1 MLGPCNRM
9 GALMLSLAPVA
20 DPSGYGDQDLFNT
33 LRHVSGFL
41 RANTSGADP
50 GFVGPFHVR
59 LTDALRRLAPAIGV
73 HLFDDADVDAEHMNA
88 LVAQRLSAKDGAGL
102 ARAAVEQ
109 FVREGIA
116 IAREAGHIHRSGL
129 RASGN
134 VAHLFRAD
142 GGVPKTA
149 VDEVN
154 VAIRGIVGDGQAHR
168 QHHGRPFQ
176 ALSLFSVELVD
187 ELRREGHPITPGGVG
202 ENIST
207 RGLDWDA
214 LQPGVQLRVGTVVAE
229 VSCFADPCS
238 QIAHNFTRR
247 DFNRIDEER
256 IPGSG
261 RRYAWVLEPGE
272 IRVGDAIVVGSSAAA
287 GSPSASESATVQ
299 GSAVAFGASTEAAR
313 P

>member
-1 MLGPCNRM
+1 
-9 GALMLSLAPVA
+9 MLSLAPVA

-50 GFVGPFHVR
+50 GFVGPFDAR
-59 LTDALRRLAPAIGV
+59 LVDAFRRLGPSVGA
-73 HLFDDADVDAEHMNA
+73 HLFADDDADAEHMNA
-88 LVAQRLSAKDGAGL
+88 LVAQRLSAKNGAGL
-102 ARAAVEQ
+102 ARAAIEQ

-149 VDEVN
+149 VAQVS
-154 VAIRGIVGDGQAHR
+154 VGIRGIVGDGQAHR

-176 ALSLFSVELVD
+176 ALSLFSTELVE
-187 ELRREGHPITPGGVG
+187 ELRREGHPIAPGGVG

-214 LQPGVQLRVGTVVAE
+214 LQPGVQVRVGTVIAE

-238 QIAHNFTRR
+238 QIAHNFAGR
-247 DFNRIDEER
+247 DFNRIDEDR

-272 IRVGDAIVVGSSAAA
+272 IRIGDAIVIGA
-287 GSPSASESATVQ
+287 
-299 GSAVAFGASTEAAR
+299 SAVTGR

>member
-9 GALMLSLAPVA
+9 VVLMLSLAPIA
-20 DPSGYGDQDLFNT
+20 DPSGYGDQDLLNT
-33 LRHVSGFL
+33 LLHVSGFL

-50 GFVGPFHVR
+50 GFVVPFHVR
-59 LTDALRRLAPAIGV
+59 LTDALRCLAPAVGA
-73 HLFDDADVDAEHMNA
+73 HLPDDADAEQMNA
-88 LVAQRLSAKDGAGL
+88 LVAQRLSAKDGSGL
-102 ARAAVEQ
+102 ARAAVEEY
-109 FVREGIA
+109 VREGIA
-116 IAREAGHIHRSGL
+116 IAREAGHAHRAGL
-129 RASGN
+129 RASGT
-134 VAHLFRAD
+134 VAHLFRAE

-149 VDEVN
+149 VDEVS

-261 RRYAWVLEPGE
+261 RRYAWVLEPGQ
-272 IRVGDAIVVGSSAAA
+272 IRVGDAVV
-287 GSPSASESATVQ
+287 V
-299 GSAVAFGASTEAAR
+299 GASTEAAR

>member
-1 MLGPCNRM
+1 
-9 GALMLSLAPVA
+9 MLSLAPIA
-20 DPSGYGDQDLFNT
+20 DPSGYGDQDLLNT

-50 GFVGPFHVR
+50 GFVVRFHVR
-59 LTDALRRLAPAIGV
+59 LTDALQRLAPAIGV
-73 HLFDDADVDAEHMNA
+73 NLPDDADAEHMNA
-88 LVAQRLSAKDGAGL
+88 IVARRLSAKDGSRL
-102 ARAAVEQ
+102 ARSAVEQ

-116 IAREAGHIHRSGL
+116 IVRDAGHAHRAGL
-129 RASGN
+129 RASGT
-134 VAHLFRAD
+134 VAHLFRAE

-149 VDEVN
+149 VDEVS

-176 ALSLFSVELVD
+176 ALSLFAVELVD

-238 QIAHNFTRR
+238 QIAHNFTGR

-272 IRVGDAIVVGSSAAA
+272 IRVGDAVVVGASA
-287 GSPSASESATVQ
+287 
-299 GSAVAFGASTEAAR
+299 EAAR